1 MRKTWLAAVA
11 AAGIGTAEAVSPGMP
26 VGHTPVAQSPS
37 GAVTTPAKPSWT
49 ERFMAPLTR
58 NPFAPAKEAQL
69 PAVQQSAAAPPDSP
83 LGLSGP
89 TPEVLV
95 GLAQMSHRA
104 GNVVQARQYYQ
115 KALSLNPVHL
125 EALLGAARMEDR
137 EGQLDV
143 ATMLYQRAVAAYPR
157 NTTALNDL
165 ALCLAR
171 RGDLQGSRQVLQ
183 QAIQIEPSKPLYRNN
198 LAKVLIE
205 LNLSDSAMTQLSAV
219 HPLSVANYNMGVLLS
234 DRGRNAEATQYF
246 SRAAALDPSLD
257 SARAMLAHLGAPVPS
272 AAAEATIASAMS
284 AGQAND
290 QESHESILP
299 TPEAVATV
307 PWKPPVSVDAILQ
320 PARGDSPLEP
330 GNYSAAAQE
339 SPTGTMPA
347 LLPPVK

>member
-1 MRKTWLAAVA
+1 
-11 AAGIGTAEAVSPGMP
+11 MP
-26 VGHTPVAQSPS
+26 VGPTPGAEAPS
-37 GAVTTPAKPSWT
+37 GVATSAAKPSWT
-49 ERFMAPLTR
+49 ARFMAPLTR

-125 EALLGAARMEDR
+125 DALLGAARMEDR
-137 EGQLDV
+137 EGQLDI
-143 ATMLYQRAVAAYPR
+143 ATVLYQRAVAAYPR

-205 LNLSDSAMTQLSAV
+205 LNLPDSAMTQLSAV

-246 SRAAALDPSLD
+246 SRAIALDPSLEP
-257 SARAMLAHLGAPVPS
+257 ARDMLAQLRIPVPP
-272 AAAEATIASAMS
+272 AAPAASIANTMS
-284 AGQAND
+284 AVQTNK
-290 QESHESILP
+290 QESGESILP

-307 PWKPPVSVDAILQ
+307 PWKPPVSVDAVLQ
-320 PARGDSPLEP
+320 PGRGDSPLEP
-330 GNYSAAAQE
+330 GDYSAAAPE
-339 SPTGTMPA
+339 PSAGTTPA